1 MALNLETQTE
11 APGGPAGT
19 GATRIVKT
27 APSPAEIANL
37 FPQFEIL
44 ECLGRGGMGVVYKA
58 RQPKLDRLVALKL
71 LLPRHEAPAADAAF
85 AERFAREARA
95 LARLGHPDIVT
106 VYDYG
111 EAGGYPFLVM
121 EYVDGLTLRQ
131 LLQQGKL
138 APEQALA
145 IVPKICAAL
154 EFAHQKGVVHRDIK
168 PENIL
173 LDKQGQVKIADF
185 GIAKI
190 LAFGPQDQ
198 ALTGGKDIIGTPHY
212 MAPEQVE
219 QPTRVD
225 HRADIFSLG
234 VVFYEML
241 TGELPLGKFP
251 PPSKK
256 VHVDVRLDE
265 VVLHALEKEPERRY
279 QHASQVKTD
288 VESIASTPRRED
300 PCAPQAPPNS
310 AGKAATQRIKGEF
323 LGVGAAVQAI
333 GVACFFIPDF
343 GLIIG
348 IVLLL
353 IGGRMALKRVC
364 SHCGNP
370 TSRGARLCA
379 SCGAAFVEPKTGSQ
393 AGSPEESP
401 EQRRRR
407 ALLWYGLAVSI
418 VGLPLGVAW
427 NLPIVWGLALA
438 GIVVGSLKLG
448 LVDRAASVVSKGGG
462 GLAEGLTRWQAA
474 WLLIASACFLVAA
487 VINSRSEEMA
497 IPILNVVAAVAF
509 LVAAAKR
516 WGAFSESAPPPASS
530 KTPLAKETP
539 NR

>member
-185 GIAKI
+185 GIAKM
-190 LAFGPQDQ
+190 LAFGPQD
-198 ALTGGKDIIGTPHY
+198 
-212 MAPEQVE
+212 
-219 QPTRVD
+219 
-225 HRADIFSLG
+225 
-234 VVFYEML
+234 
-241 TGELPLGKFP
+241 
-251 PPSKK
+251 
-256 VHVDVRLDE
+256 
-265 VVLHALEKEPERRY
+265 
-279 QHASQVKTD
+279 
-288 VESIASTPRRED
+288 
-300 PCAPQAPPNS
+300 
-310 AGKAATQRIKGEF
+310 
-323 LGVGAAVQAI
+323 
-333 GVACFFIPDF
+333 
-343 GLIIG
+343 
-348 IVLLL
+348 
-353 IGGRMALKRVC
+353 
-364 SHCGNP
+364 
-370 TSRGARLCA
+370 
-379 SCGAAFVEPKTGSQ
+379 
-393 AGSPEESP
+393 
-401 EQRRRR
+401 
-407 ALLWYGLAVSI
+407 LAV
-418 VGLPLGVAW
+418 VAHQ
-427 NLPIVWGLALA
+427 
-438 GIVVGSLKLG
+438 K
-448 LVDRAASVVSKGGG
+448 
-462 GLAEGLTRWQAA
+462 
-474 WLLIASACFLVAA
+474 
-487 VINSRSEEMA
+487 
-497 IPILNVVAAVAF
+497 
-509 LVAAAKR
+509 
-516 WGAFSESAPPPASS
+516 
-530 KTPLAKETP
+530 
-539 NR
+539 